1 MHAVQAV
8 SLWVCACEAKKT
20 FVHSSP
26 IYLRLV
32 MVLALVLLF
41 FLSSPCQVVM
51 PAGQTAQP
59 PERFVVVDRGGEAAV
74 LSLYSVNEA
83 TRAFST

>member
-1 MHAVQAV
+1 
-8 SLWVCACEAKKT
+8 
-20 FVHSSP
+20 
-26 IYLRLV
+26 
-32 MVLALVLLF
+32 
-41 FLSSPCQVVM
+41 M